1 MSTFAM
7 SKTPLNGAA
16 QRPSAPV
23 RERRRRIMIVDDHPI
38 VRQGLR
44 RLIEAETDLEVC
56 GEAETAREAKS
67 LIRELQPDAVIVDV
81 SLAQGDGLELVK
93 DARAHYPS
101 LPLLVLSMHDEMI
114 YAERMLS
121 AGANGYIMKQAAS
134 GQFLLAL
141 RRILDGG
148 IYVSENVGSSMVEK
162 FAAGSAYTSDNPVE
176 SLSNRELQVL
186 HMIGKGLSTRQTA
199 EALNLSIK
207 TVESHRQRIKR
218 KLSLS
223 TSSQL
228 MQYAVNWYAG
238 RTPT

>member
-1 MSTFAM
+1 MGMATQNSTHRYIN
-7 SKTPLNGAA
+7 TG
-16 QRPSAPV
+16 RD
-23 RERRRRIMIVDDHPI
+23 RRRRVMLVDDHPI

-44 RLIEAETDLEVC
+44 RLIEAEPDLEVC

-67 LIRELQPDAVIVDV
+67 MIRDIEPDVVIVDV

-93 DARAHYPS
+93 DARAHYPT
-101 LPLLVLSMHDEMI
+101 LPLLVLSMHDEVI

-134 GQFLLAL
+134 DQFLVAL
-141 RRILDGG
+141 RRVLEGG
-148 IYVSENVGSSMVEK
+148 IYVSESVGNSMIEK
-162 FAAGSAYTSDNPVE
+162 FAAGGAYTPTSPVDG
-176 SLSNRELQVL
+176 LSNRELQVL

-199 EALNLSIK
+199 EALNLSVK

-218 KLSLS
+218 KLSLH
-223 TSSQL
+223 TSAQL

-238 RTPT
+238 RAPG